1 MAEKLARTR
10 AKRGG
15 IRSVIT
21 KLSSEANELLQVE
34 PINKQRLEF
43 IAASLNETLNLVK
56 TFDDEIIQN
65 FAVDEIE
72 AEIEE
77 SDEVN
82 SRVMDLLRLIN
93 EATASKDNNAGIS
106 TVPTTNVSE
115 TTSFGSNAN
124 ENAPSGFQL
133 STTPS
138 GSSGTST
145 LAFENVHIQLPG
157 SSTYGGIQP
166 FDAPSTSHAG
176 VMQSSDSSAPG
187 NDSQSLTNFSTNA
200 NLMFSQPKTKLPK
213 LALPKFRGEL
223 TQGQTFWDS
232 FNSAI
237 HVNQHLSLIDKFNH
251 LHSLLEGQ
259 AARAIQGLTRTE
271 ANYNSAIEILQKRFG
286 KPQNIISKH
295 MDEMLKIPG
304 CVNDNA
310 SQLRLVYHKIS
321 VNVRAAGLKCRSQV
335 RSQVTGQVTGHK
347 PQVRSQ
353 ATGQVTGQITGHT
366 QKQ

>member
-1 MAEKLARTR
+1 MAEKLVRTHT
-10 AKRGG
+10 KRGG
-15 IRSVIT
+15 NRSVMT
-21 KLSSEANELLQVE
+21 KLSNEVNELLQVE

-43 IAASLNETLNLVK
+43 IAASLNEKLNLVK
-56 TFDDEIIQN
+56 TFDDEIIEN
-65 FAVDEIE
+65 CAVDEIKE
-72 AEIEE
+72 EIEE

-82 SRVMDLLRLIN
+82 PRVMDLLQLIN
-93 EATASKDNNAGIS
+93 ETTAPKDNNAGIS

-115 TTSFGSNAN
+115 TTSSGSNAN

-133 STTPS
+133 SPTPS

-166 FDAPSTSHAG
+166 FDAPSTPHAG
-176 VMQSSDSSAPG
+176 VMQSSDSPAPG
-187 NDSQSLTNFSTNA
+187 NGSQSFTNFSMNA
-200 NLMFSQPKTKLPK
+200 NLMSSQPKAKLPK
-213 LALPKFRGEL
+213 LVLRKLRGEV
-223 TQGQTFWDS
+223 TQWQNFWDS

-259 AARAIQGLTRTE
+259 VARAIQGLTRTE

-310 SQLRLVYHKIS
+310 SQL
-321 VNVRAAGLKCRSQV
+321 
-335 RSQVTGQVTGHK
+335 
-347 PQVRSQ
+347 
-353 ATGQVTGQITGHT
+353 
-366 QKQ
+366 